1 MLHRYSHDDFFLVD
15 VGKKGMFNRFI
26 ATSFSE
32 DISKHHGE
40 YHTILLT
47 PKGTNGAFIEETLRN
62 FDGNEHLMEEVLV
75 YDIKYETLYM
85 NYLTKTAVILI
96 K

>member
-1 MLHRYSHDDFFLVD
+1 ML
-15 VGKKGMFNRFI
+15 
-26 ATSFSE
+26 
-32 DISKHHGE
+32 SKFKLYVLYGN
-40 YHTILLT
+40 IQ
-47 PKGTNGAFIEETLRN
+47 NFIEETLRN

-75 YDIKYETLYM
+75 YYIKYETLYM